1 MKNTAAILFFL
12 IALTAL
18 VMDIAGV
25 RVHCPQCVIEPT
37 LGLLGR
43 SWFLWGALYYAVIG
57 FAASFR
63 KNTVV
68 PVVVAAGIVFHF
80 WLIGN
85 GFYGE
90 KVACPICYG
99 FLVAEIVALAV
110 YLIVKQPMLKHVAAW
125 VNTGA
130 LLLVVAIWF
139 SPGQPTYGSEVQ
151 AESGTDTG
159 ETVQTA
165 SVEQPQV
172 ESVTDLADEHM
183 AVKDAVLY
191 PVVQVTDEFGLETKI
206 DLSKRPALYFAWWHP
221 RTAETLKVF
230 TSHSE
235 YFMPYFVSVQDRG
248 KKEYAVQILSDAG
261 IKGHLYFTEEAPAV
275 IPALVWY
282 SDGRLNISDPVSK
295 GSTPPVLFS
304 AARISSGGGSG
315 ANNAVLAAT
324 AINGTV
330 IPPGGVFSFN
340 QTVGQRTP
348 ERGYL
353 PSEVIV
359 SGPDGP
365 ERAEGVGGG
374 ICRTATVLHQ
384 AVKSA
389 GLEVMEASRHSLP
402 VSYGD
407 GDDVAVAWP
416 DLDYKFRNTS
426 GVHLKIVM
434 QEQGGVLVAE
444 LFAYKKG
451 DTDVKHSNTGL

>member
-1 MKNTAAILFFL
+1 MAAILFFL

-18 VMDIAGV
+18 VMDMAGA
-25 RVHCPQCVIEPT
+25 RIHCPQCVIEPT

-43 SWFLWGALYYAVIG
+43 SWFLWGALFYAVVG
-57 FAASFR
+57 VATSFR

-68 PVVVAAGIVFHF
+68 PVVVAAGVVFHL

-99 FLVAEIVALAV
+99 FLVAEIIALAV
-110 YLIVKQPMLKHVAAW
+110 YLIVKKPLLKQVAW
-125 VNTGA
+125 VNAGA
-130 LLLVVAIWF
+130 LLIAVVLWF
-139 SPGQPTYGSEVQ
+139 SPGQPTYGSVVQ
-151 AESGTDTG
+151 AESKTDIG
-159 ETVQTA
+159 KTVQSG
-165 SVEQPQV
+165 SVEQPQGGI
-172 ESVTDLADEHM
+172 VTDQADKHI
-183 AVKDAVLY
+183 VFRDAVQSSM
-191 PVVQVTDEFGLETKI
+191 VQVTDEFGLETEI

-221 RTAETLKVF
+221 RTAEALKVF
-230 TSHSE
+230 ASYSE
-235 YFMPYFVSVQDRG
+235 YFMPYFLSVQDRG
-248 KKEYAVQILSDAG
+248 KKEYAVQILSDVG
-261 IKGHLYFTEEAPAV
+261 IRGQLYFTEEAPAI

-282 SDGRLNISDPVSK
+282 SENRLNISDPVSI

-304 AARISSGGGSG
+304 SARISSSGGNGSK
-315 ANNAVLAAT
+315 NAVLAAK

-359 SGPDGP
+359 SGPDGS
-365 ERAEGVGGG
+365 ERVEGVGGG
-374 ICRTATVLHQ
+374 ICRTATVLHL

-389 GLEVMEASRHSLP
+389 GLEVMEAMRHSLP
-402 VSYGD
+402 VAYGD

-426 GVHLKIVM
+426 GVHLKIVI
-434 QEQGGVLVAE
+434 QEQDRELVVE

-451 DTDVKHSNTGL
+451 DADVKHSNTGL